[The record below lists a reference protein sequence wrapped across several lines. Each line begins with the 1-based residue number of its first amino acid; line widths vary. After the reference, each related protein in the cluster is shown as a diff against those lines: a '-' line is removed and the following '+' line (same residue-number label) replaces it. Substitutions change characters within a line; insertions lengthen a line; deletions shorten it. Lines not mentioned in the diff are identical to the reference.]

1 MRINR
6 GYLKSQI
13 EKNIFEAVV
22 NSEEIDLTVNKI
34 MDDIEVLILAAETNC
49 NSEVVSKIN
58 RLIKQKENNESV

>member
-1 MRINR
+1 
-6 GYLKSQI
+6 
-13 EKNIFEAVV
+13 VV